1 MGQARRIG
9 LTGGIAT
16 GKSTVGKLLVERHGI
31 PVVDADLL
39 ARAALAP
46 GTAAT
51 LAVLRRYGRAVQAAD
66 GSPSLD
72 RQALARIVF
81 ADPAERQWL
90 EELVHPMVRAGFQ
103 AQLESLQA
111 APVVV
116 LMIPLLYEAGLES
129 LCTEIWVVECGSE
142 EEQLQRLQGRD
153 GLTREAALTR
163 LRAQWPMAEKL
174 ARADLVLS
182 TVGPPA
188 ELAARVEQA
197 LAGTPPGCGGPG
209 ISE

>member
-1 MGQARRIG
+1 MGQSRRIG

-16 GKSTVGKLLVERHGI
+16 GKSTVGRVLAERLWI
-31 PVVDADLL
+31 PVVDADQL

-46 GTAAT
+46 GTEAT
-51 LAVLRRYGRAVQAAD
+51 RAVIQRYGRAVQAGD

-72 RQALARIVF
+72 RPALARTVF

-90 EELVHPMVRAGFQ
+90 EELVHPLVRAGFQ
-103 AQLESLQA
+103 AELERLQD

-116 LMIPLLYEAGLES
+116 LMIPLLFEAGLES
-129 LCTEIWVVECGSE
+129 LCTEIWVVECGSV
-142 EEQLQRLQGRD
+142 EEQLKRLQARD
-153 GLTREAALTR
+153 GLSREAALAR

-182 TVGPPA
+182 TVGSPS
-188 ELAARVEQA
+188 ELEARVEDA
-197 LAGTPPGCGGPG
+197 LATAPTGARVSG
-209 ISE
+209 